1 MVRKIR
7 EMSVGNKLSQRLLLS
22 YCSFTCIYFPG
33 ILILLKLNDN
43 LYNVGKYKFIPVL
56 LILLF
61 AEVIKLMF
69 PMFHSETTLI
79 TKTELKT
86 SSRARRTWS
95 RYLKEIFKFLLAGFL
110 LSIVYYIVIILFGA
124 PVFMHHEE
132 TTMLTATLTTLTF
145 VPASLHLGVDG
156 ALEIITG
163 AQSQKGN
170 VLVDAI
176 KTNIQATLLGT
187 WLGAIVIPLDWDRP
201 WQAWPIPCVLGA
213 LLGYT
218 VAHFITL
225 VKILPMLALD
235 KKVHR

>member
-1 MVRKIR
+1 MI
-7 EMSVGNKLSQRLLLS
+7 VGNKLGQRLLLS

-61 AEVIKLMF
+61 AEVIKLLF
-69 PMFHSETTLI
+69 PIFHSESTI
-79 TKTELKT
+79 IGRTELRTSKT
-86 SSRARRTWS
+86 KRTWS
-95 RYLKEIFKFLLAGFL
+95 RYLKEVFKFMLVGFL
-110 LSIVYYIVIILFGA
+110 LSIAYYIVIILFGA
-124 PVFMHHEE
+124 PVMAHHEE
-132 TTMLTATLTTLTF
+132 TTMLTITLTSLTF
-145 VPASLHLGVDG
+145 IPASLHLGVDG
-156 ALEIITG
+156 AVEILTG
-163 AQSQKGN
+163 MQSQKGN

-176 KTNIQATLLGT
+176 RTNIQATLLGT
-187 WLGAIVIPLDWDRP
+187 WLGAFVIPLDWDRP
-201 WQAWPIPCVLGA
+201 WQVWPISCVMGA

-225 VKILPMLALD
+225 VKTLPMLRLG

>member
-1 MVRKIR
+1 
-7 EMSVGNKLSQRLLLS
+7 MSIGNKVAQRLLLS

-61 AEVIKLMF
+61 AEVMKLLF
-69 PMFHSETTLI
+69 PMFHNESAIIGKSDLR
-79 TKTELKT
+79 T
-86 SSRARRTWS
+86 SSKSRRSWS
-95 RYLKEIFKFLLAGFL
+95 RHLREIFKFLLVAFL
-110 LSIVYYIVIILFGA
+110 LSVVFYIIIILFGA

-132 TTMLTATLTTLTF
+132 TTMLTVTLTTLTF

-163 AQSQKGN
+163 VQSQKEN
-170 VLVDAI
+170 VLVNAM
-176 KTNIQATLLGT
+176 KTNIQATFLGT

-201 WQAWPIPCVLGA
+201 WQAWPIPCVMGA
-213 LLGYT
+213 LLGYMI
-218 VAHFITL
+218 AHFITL
-225 VKILPMLALD
+225 VKTLPLLRLG
-235 KKVHR
+235 KKIHR

>member
-1 MVRKIR
+1 MN
-7 EMSVGNKLSQRLLLS
+7 VGNKFGQRLLLS

-61 AEVIKLMF
+61 AEVIKLFF
-69 PMFHSETTLI
+69 PMFHSESAI
-79 TKTELKT
+79 IGKTDLRT
-86 SSRARRTWS
+86 SSKARRSLS
-95 RYLKEIFKFLLAGFL
+95 RYIREIFKFLLVAFL
-110 LSIVYYIVIILFGA
+110 LSVTYYIIIILFGA

-132 TTMLTATLTTLTF
+132 TTMLTVTLTTLTF

-163 AQSQKGN
+163 TQSQKGN
-170 VLVDAI
+170 IFADAV

-201 WQAWPIPCVLGA
+201 WQAWPIPCVIGA
-213 LLGYT
+213 LLGYMI
-218 VAHFITL
+218 AHFITL
-225 VKILPMLALD
+225 AKTLPVLKLSN
-235 KKVHR
+235 KVYR

>member
-1 MVRKIR
+1 MTN
-7 EMSVGNKLSQRLLLS
+7 MTVGNKLGQRLLLS

-61 AEVIKLMF
+61 AEVIKLLF
-69 PMFHSETTLI
+69 PMFQSDSI
-79 TKTELKT
+79 IIGKTELRT
-86 SSRARRTWS
+86 SSKARKSWS
-95 RYLKEIFKFLLAGFL
+95 KYLKEIFKFLLAAFL
-110 LSIVYYIVIILFGA
+110 LSVIYYIIIVLFGA

-132 TTMLTATLTTLTF
+132 TTMLTLTLTTLTF

-156 ALEIITG
+156 VLEIMTG
-163 AQSQKGN
+163 TQSQKGN
-170 VLVDAI
+170 VLVDAV

-201 WQAWPIPCVLGA
+201 WQAWPIPCVIGA
-213 LLGYT
+213 LLGYMI
-218 VAHFITL
+218 AHFITL
-225 VKILPMLALD
+225 AKTLPMLKLA

>member
-1 MVRKIR
+1 
-7 EMSVGNKLSQRLLLS
+7 
-22 YCSFTCIYFPG
+22 
-33 ILILLKLNDN
+33 
-43 LYNVGKYKFIPVL
+43 
-56 LILLF
+56 
-61 AEVIKLMF
+61 
-69 PMFHSETTLI
+69 
-79 TKTELKT
+79 
-86 SSRARRTWS
+86 
-95 RYLKEIFKFLLAGFL
+95 
-110 LSIVYYIVIILFGA
+110 
-124 PVFMHHEE
+124 MHHEE

-201 WQAWPIPCVLGA
+201 WQVWPIPCVLGA

-225 VKILPMLALD
+225 AKTLPMLRLG
-235 KKVHR
+235 KKIHR

>member
-1 MVRKIR
+1 MG
-7 EMSVGNKLSQRLLLS
+7 VGNKLSQRLLIS
-22 YCSFTCIYFPG
+22 YCAFTCIYFPG

-69 PMFHSETTLI
+69 PMFHSETMLI
-79 TKTELKT
+79 PKTEIK
-86 SSRARRTWS
+86 SSSKPRRTWFKPM
-95 RYLKEIFKFLLAGFL
+95 KELFKFLLAGFL
-110 LSIVYYIVIILFGA
+110 LSIIYYIVIVLFGA
-124 PVFMHHEE
+124 PVLSQHEE

-145 VPASLHLGVDG
+145 VPASLHLGVNG

-163 AQSQKGN
+163 TQSQRGN
-170 VLVDAI
+170 ILADAI
-176 KTNIQATLLGT
+176 KTNIQVTFLGT
-187 WLGAIVIPLDWDRP
+187 WLGAIAIPLDWDRP

-218 VAHFITL
+218 IAHFITL
-225 VKILPMLALD
+225 AKTLPMLRLG